1 MTDLVPNKH
10 VLHLRG
16 KKYYIASLKERKHTS
31 IYSVMQN
38 HIIRVIFNGYI
49 EYL

>member
-10 VLHLRG
+10 VLYLRG
-16 KKYYIASLKERKHTS
+16 RIYYIASLKETKHAY